1 MVDEAAANKSL
12 FAVDTSKKSMA
23 EEIKPTPEKENAQP
37 NAMDALA
44 AKFDAFSA
52 RFEKFE
58 EIMATLMGVILV
70 VLITISA
77 IYGILHFI
85 LETIR

>member
-1 MVDEAAANKSL
+1 MTDQELIELVAQ
-12 FAVDTSKKSMA
+12 FKKSQANDLTDGENFIISMFLEIA
-23 EEIKPTPEKENAQP
+23 LRLGEVEEEDQTK
-37 NAMDALA
+37 
-44 AKFDAFSA
+44 
-52 RFEKFE
+52 FEKFE